1 MRSQDLESPPF
12 NPIRPDPLSG
22 SLVPDLVSTASVE
35 KYSVAIP
42 LDPIRS
48 DLLVTPDIKG
58 KGIMYEDDDEPIQLV
73 ELEDSHITGLPLHLW
88 NVDNLKRI
96 GGRLG
101 HIDTMELEEGRMLI
115 DIDSRKPLQFTRKVT
130 LGDKEVTI
138 QIAYDLL
145 FRHCSTCGRLTHE
158 KEYCPVVKEEPRAQI
173 PSKRAGVFARVQVP
187 HEHYDRQPLQRNQ
200 SLRDREHDRQVDVLS
215 RQTDVSRTR
224 DNRDIYQGTHM
235 NQYRGL
241 NNSKHDSHYDR
252 IIRARD
258 ERPRSNRYGGSRFGN
273 KPYDRFGKEELT
285 WREKAKKKASV
296 GSGSRDVVPYE
307 HKPNNKPLLITEDST
322 YQNVNHR
329 NRGERSGKVEPTWR
343 EKAKEKV
350 SEGSGSMDV
359 VPYERTPTIKPLSII
374 ENRTYRSEGHRNRG
388 ERSGKRLASA
398 IVTPSR
404 QPHSMED
411 TVTTGFR
418 AVV

>member
-1 MRSQDLESPPF
+1 M
-12 NPIRPDPLSG
+12 G
-22 SLVPDLVSTASVE
+22 SS
-35 KYSVAIP
+35 
-42 LDPIRS
+42 
-48 DLLVTPDIKG
+48 
-58 KGIMYEDDDEPIQLV
+58 PIQLV
-73 ELEDSHITGLPLHLW
+73 ELGDSHVLTELRLSLIGKILNPKKQNDEKLIQYMINKWGMEDRITANDLGNGKFLFNFTSEEDIKEVLRQGPFHYNYCMFVLVRWEPIVHDDYPWIIPFWVQITGLPLHLW

-187 HEHYDRQPLQRNQ
+187 HGHYDRQPLQRNQ

-235 NQYRGL
+235 NQKQRKRRVWDQARGML
-241 NNSKHDSHYDR
+241 F
-252 IIRARD
+252 
-258 ERPRSNRYGGSRFGN
+258 P
-273 KPYDRFGKEELT
+273 T
-285 WREKAKKKASV
+285 
-296 GSGSRDVVPYE
+296 
-307 HKPNNKPLLITEDST
+307 ST
-322 YQNVNHR
+322 SQTT
-329 NRGERSGKVEPTWR
+329 S
-343 EKAKEKV
+343 
-350 SEGSGSMDV
+350 
-359 VPYERTPTIKPLSII
+359 LS
-374 ENRTYRSEGHRNRG
+374 
-388 ERSGKRLASA
+388 
-398 IVTPSR
+398 
-404 QPHSMED
+404 
-411 TVTTGFR
+411 
-418 AVV
+418 